1 MSRMDETG
9 SEQPPEPISREK
21 QPTALKG
28 AVFIIGVLLATT
40 LLVLVALTQR
50 SAEGPFVPDTQP
62 TALPVTVVP
71 ATLGETLVLNES
83 FSGLVVAR
91 RTSRLGFSA
100 GGRVTKIDVD
110 VGDRVRAGQPLGY
123 LDTRDLRAQLA
134 AAEASI
140 VEARAN
146 HELDQAVV
154 ERQNKLFA
162 RGHVAQQRVDEA
174 NARAAAAA
182 ARIEAAL
189 ARAQALQVAIDLA
202 VVHAPFD
209 GVVTERMI
217 DDGVIALP
225 GAAML
230 ELVENG
236 KLEARIGL
244 PTANAAS
251 LSIDQEVEL
260 ISERGPVAAKVRS
273 STGVVDRTQRT
284 VMVIF
289 DVLTPKATD
298 PGAIVRLSIDRSI
311 EERGFWVPIAAL
323 TESSR
328 GLWSVYVASKVDGQW
343 RATPQFVEIVRTE
356 GTRAYA
362 RGTVRD
368 GDRIIVDGLARL
380 VPGQLVRFDGHAPT
394 AAIISD
400 GEG

>member
-1 MSRMDETG
+1 MNRIDETM
-9 SEQPPEPISREK
+9 SEQPQESIGREK

-28 AVFIIGVLLATT
+28 GLFIIGVLLVTG
-40 LLVLVALTQR
+40 LLILVALTQR
-50 SAEGPFVPDTQP
+50 STEDPFVPDTQP

-83 FSGLVVAR
+83 FSGLVEAR

-123 LDTRDLRAQLA
+123 LDTRDLQAQLA

-146 HELDQAVV
+146 YQLSRAVV

-174 NARAAAAA
+174 TAQANAAA
-182 ARIEAAL
+182 ARIEAAS
-189 ARAQALQVAIDLA
+189 ARAKALQVAIDLA
-202 VVHAPFD
+202 VVRAPFD
-209 GVVTERMI
+209 GTVTDRML
-217 DDGVIALP
+217 DEGVIALP

-230 ELVENG
+230 ELVEDG

-244 PTANAAS
+244 PAPNAAS
-251 LSIDQEVEL
+251 LKTGQEVEL
-260 ISERGPVAAKVRS
+260 ISDRGLVTAKVRS

-289 DVLTPKATD
+289 DITSPEAID

-311 EERGFWVPIAAL
+311 EERGFWVPVAAL

-328 GLWSVYVASKVDGQW
+328 GLWSVYVASKVDGEW
-343 RATPQFVEIVRTE
+343 RAMPQFVEIVQTE
-356 GTRAYA
+356 GTRVYA

-368 GDRIIVDGLARL
+368 GDRIITDGLSRL
-380 VPGQLVRFDGHAPT
+380 VPGQLIALDGYAPT
-394 AAIISD
+394 AAVAGDS
-400 GEG
+400 EG